1 MKPTIYALN
10 WAPDFA
16 KGQVRD
22 LRVRWALEEAG
33 IDYQANCMSFSEK
46 AQHDY
51 LARQP
56 FGQVPAYE
64 DEEVQLFESGAIVL
78 HIAEKSDA
86 LMPTD
91 PAGKARARMWL
102 IAALSSIEPFIFPYQ
117 DIILF
122 NAGEDWAEARKP
134 EAEKRLVD
142 RLGQL
147 AAWLDGKDYLEDCFT
162 AGDLYMMACLRSL
175 DTTDHISG
183 HSILGPYVARGE
195 ARPAFKRALAAQMA
209 DFTGSPPG

>member
-122 NAGEDWAEARKP
+122 NGMV
-134 EAEKRLVD
+134 LITMGV
-142 RLGQL
+142 
-147 AAWLDGKDYLEDCFT
+147 
-162 AGDLYMMACLRSL
+162 
-175 DTTDHISG
+175 H
-183 HSILGPYVARGE
+183 
-195 ARPAFKRALAAQMA
+195 
-209 DFTGSPPG
+209 